1 MMLCSADFQS
11 GVHAAEDRTFIITIW
26 DLRLDLD
33 LKNDFF
39 APKVYRAFGAASQ
52 ACVTLGTQRGIHSLK
67 YSESLFSF
75 AFVFS

>member
-1 MMLCSADFQS
+1 MIALVSECIAIACSHRNYSDNAPNKSSVAILQRSSDDNMMLCSADFQS

-39 APKVYRAFGAASQ
+39 AP
-52 ACVTLGTQRGIHSLK
+52 
-67 YSESLFSF
+67 
-75 AFVFS
+75 